1 MIQQVFINLPVKSL
15 GRSVEFFT
23 KLGFTFD
30 PRFTD
35 ENATCL
41 IIGENTFAM
50 LLLEKFFKTFT
61 PGKLCDAA
69 KGTEVIVAISLESR
83 AEVDQLMEKALAAG
97 ATEPRPPQDYEFM
110 YGRDFL
116 DPDGHIWEP
125 FYMDMET
132 YAAARGV

>member
-1 MIQQVFINLPVKSL
+1 MIQQVFINLPVKNL

-41 IIGENTFAM
+41 IIGENMFAM

-61 PGKLCDAA
+61 PGELCDAA
-69 KGTEVIVAISLESR
+69 KGTEVIVALSLESR
-83 AEVDQLMEKALAAG
+83 AEVDELMEKVLAAG
-97 ATEPRPPQDYEFM
+97 GTEPRPAQDYGYM

-125 FYMDMET
+125 FYMDMEA
-132 YAAARGV
+132 YPGASGV